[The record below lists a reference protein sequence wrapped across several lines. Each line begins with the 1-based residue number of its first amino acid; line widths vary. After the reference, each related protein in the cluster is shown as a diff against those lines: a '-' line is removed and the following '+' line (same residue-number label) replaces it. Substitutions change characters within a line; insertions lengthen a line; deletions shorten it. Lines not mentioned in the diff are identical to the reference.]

1 MGSGRK
7 RNEPKQG
14 DQVMF
19 VEIKGKD
26 GRFMMNV
33 GMAIIR
39 PRGGNTIL
47 DMGDKFILVKEDY
60 DYIRWN
66 LCRAQNEPNL
76 VKLTYIS
83 EEYSLPQEV
92 EPVEGGFRKRLR
104 VVIASMKDLLS
115 YCIRSAY
122 V

>member
-1 MGSGRK
+1 
-7 RNEPKQG
+7 
-14 DQVMF
+14 MF

-39 PRGGNTIL
+39 QRGGNTIL
-47 DMGDKFILVKEDY
+47 DMGDRNILVKEDY
-60 DYIRWN
+60 DYIRWSV
-66 LCRAQNEPNL
+66 CRAQHEPDL

-92 EPVEGGFRKRLR
+92 EPIEGGFRKRLR
-104 VVIASMKDLLS
+104 VVMDSIKDLLS
-115 YCIRSAY
+115 YCIRRTY

>member
-1 MGSGRK
+1 
-7 RNEPKQG
+7 
-14 DQVMF
+14 MF